1 MAYVIPIWTPPAL
14 PVAGSSDTFPVRRI
28 FCVGR
33 NYAAHAAEMGQ
44 EVDREAPFW
53 FTKSPFALIPSRSI
67 LPYPPGTQDLHHEVE
82 LVVALGKGGQPWGV
96 ACGLD
101 MTRRDLQARAKEGRK
116 PWDTAKDWEGS
127 AVVGELTPGAVA
139 DDLPIRLTVND
150 SLRQEART
158 SEMVWP
164 LPALLRHLSGLY
176 RLGPGDLLMTGTP
189 AGVGPV
195 VPGDHLTGEVEG
207 LAHAELRIGEAG

>member
-1 MAYVIPIWTPPAL
+1 MPPIFPPRPLPLLPIAGREEGY
-14 PVAGSSDTFPVRRI
+14 PVARI

-33 NYAAHAAEMGQ
+33 NYAAHAAEMGN

-53 FTKSPFALIPSRSI
+53 FTKSPFALIPSGSA

-82 LVVALGKGGQPWGV
+82 LVVALGEKGEPWGF

-101 MTRRDLQARAKEGRK
+101 MTRRDLQAKAKEGRK

-127 AVVGELTPGAVA
+127 AVVGALRPGAGLSDA
-139 DDLPIRLTVND
+139 AIRLTVNGA
-150 SLRQEART
+150 LRQEART
-158 SEMVWP
+158 SEMVWD
-164 LPALLRHLSGLY
+164 LPALLRHLGSLY

-189 AGVGPV
+189 AGVGAV
-195 VPGDHLTGEVEG
+195 VPGDHLNGEVEG
-207 LAHAELRIGEAG
+207 LAPVELRIGEA

>member
-1 MAYVIPIWTPPAL
+1 MTPIFPPRPLPLLPIAGREEGY
-14 PVAGSSDTFPVRRI
+14 PVARI

-33 NYAAHAAEMGQ
+33 NYAAHAAEMGN

-53 FTKSPFALIPSRSI
+53 FTKSPFALIPSGSA
-67 LPYPPGTQDLHHEVE
+67 LPYPPGTRDLHHEVE
-82 LVVALGKGGQPWGV
+82 LVVALGEKGEPWGF

-127 AVVGELTPGAVA
+127 AVVGALRPGAGLGDA
-139 DDLPIRLTVND
+139 AIRLTVNGA
-150 SLRQEART
+150 LRQEART
-158 SEMVWP
+158 SEMVWD
-164 LPALLRHLSGLY
+164 LPALLRHLGSLY

-189 AGVGPV
+189 AGVGAV
-195 VPGDHLTGEVEG
+195 VPGDHLNGEVEG
-207 LAHAELRIGEAG
+207 LAPVELRIGEA

>member
-1 MAYVIPIWTPPAL
+1 LPLLPIAGREEGY
-14 PVAGSSDTFPVRRI
+14 PVARI

-33 NYAAHAAEMGQ
+33 NYAAHAAEMGN

-53 FTKSPFALIPSRSI
+53 FTKSPFALIPSGSA
-67 LPYPPGTQDLHHEVE
+67 LPYPPGTRDLHHEVE
-82 LVVALGKGGQPWGV
+82 LVVALGEKGEPWGF

-127 AVVGELTPGAVA
+127 AVVGALRPGAGLGDA
-139 DDLPIRLTVND
+139 AIRLTVNGA
-150 SLRQEART
+150 LRQEART
-158 SEMVWP
+158 SEMVWD
-164 LPALLRHLSGLY
+164 LPALLRHLGSLY

-189 AGVGPV
+189 AGVGAV
-195 VPGDHLTGEVEG
+195 VPGDHLNGEVEG
-207 LAHAELRIGEAG
+207 LAPVELRIGEA